1 MVSYFY
7 INMFKLT
14 YEAVPTGHDVFL
26 PMGPERNAF
35 IRVRR
40 INALMAFI
48 DEYVQCFLF
57 SIVTLNFHK

>member
-1 MVSYFY
+1 
-7 INMFKLT
+7 MFKLT